1 MKQNKSIV
9 SVLLKIMII
18 LIIAGVL
25 CFVGLVLNVYLR
37 EISVPSGITA
47 DDNFDAIIVLGA
59 QILPDGEP
67 SVQLQWRLDTALS
80 AYAVHPVMTVVCGA
94 KGNNEPY
101 PEAVT
106 MEQYLISHGISS
118 NMILSDPSSLNTRQN
133 LLNAKE
139 LLSVQ
144 GEIHRV
150 LIVTSDYHVPRALAM
165 ASDIGFDAMGLGS
178 PCKSEYWIKN
188 HSREALAWV
197 KYWAEKYLSIKF

>member
-139 LLSVQ
+139 LLSAQ